1 MMRRLFLLPLIAMA
15 LSSCQQVFTTSGA
28 WSGQP
33 LPPASTAG
41 SDVVGTVDGRVVVLG
56 GQSQTGDPVGQ
67 TLVLNPGAGGWIQAA
82 PIPEPRGGDIAVP
95 LADGTVLVAAG
106 AGGNTVQ
113 HQLYRSTWI
122 FEPSRDRWSR
132 AGDLHTARTNPN
144 AVRLTDGRVLL
155 VAGSAPE
162 SQGAFE
168 PVATTEVF
176 DPSTK
181 TWSTAADLTMPR
193 NGMALVA
200 LPDGGALA
208 VGGCQSQQNQPGIS
222 ALATADVFN
231 PLTPQWLP
239 TRPLSE
245 ARCSPNAVGL
255 ADGRVLVVGGIVNQP
270 NGFGTSPNAV
280 LFDPRTGA
288 WASAGNALASG
299 AILAGP
305 GGIAPPAAPVLL
317 RDGYVFQPV
326 VQAGPV
332 RGHVSTAIVGGQLF
346 NPSTSNWTFAT
357 STAVDLGSRFEEPA
371 PVPVALPSGRVLV
384 LLDTIAL
391 GFDPQGQPPAGQALD
406 NLSLTWLLLGLNGV
420 LLVLLALGLLLGRRG
435 ESRATARL

>member
-1 MMRRLFLLPLIAMA
+1 MMRRLFLLPLMAMA

-28 WSGQP
+28 WSRQP

-67 TLVLNPGAGGWIQAA
+67 TLVLNPGASQWTQAA
-82 PIPEPRGGDIAVP
+82 PIPEPRSGDVAVP

-106 AGGNTVQ
+106 AGGNRVQ
-113 HQLYRSTWI
+113 NQLYRSTWI
-122 FEPSRDRWSR
+122 FEPARNRWSR
-132 AGDLHTARTNPN
+132 AGDLHTARTYPN

-155 VAGSAPE
+155 AAGSAGGDQQPLASAE
-162 SQGAFE
+162 
-168 PVATTEVF
+168 TY
-176 DPSTK
+176 DPSTRA
-181 TWSTAADLTMPR
+181 WSEAGDLSLART
-193 NGMALVA
+193 GVA
-200 LPDGGALA
+200 LAALPGGAAVA
-208 VGGCQSQQNQPGIS
+208 VGGCLYQQNQGGVPASAATEIFIPGTSSWTS
-222 ALATADVFN
+222 ARA
-231 PLTPQWLP
+231 LP
-239 TRPLSE
+239 E
-245 ARCSPNAVGL
+245 ARCSANAVGL
-255 ADGRVLVVGGIVNQP
+255 ADGRVLLVGGIVNQP
-270 NGFGTSPNAV
+270 NGFGTSPTAL
-280 LFDPRTGA
+280 LFDSRTGE

-317 RDGYVFQPV
+317 RDASVFQPV
-326 VQAGPV
+326 VQSGPV

-357 STAVDLGSRFEEPA
+357 STAVDLASQFGEPA

-391 GFDPQGQPPAGQALD
+391 GFDPQGQPPARQALD

-435 ESRATARL
+435 ESRAMARL